1 MKTIVLTG
9 ISCLLLAGVYGVMN
23 KQSEVSKLLSFTQ
36 ANNATAPLNTEDA
49 GKGYSRVAADSNS
62 TSKTLDDSHW
72 IDDPLFEKAAASDLI
87 TDNEAPGMAAPQP
100 KTAQETIKQS
110 IPNQGTEERVIEP
123 TPEIKQLILE
133 LNPDTTIMKKV
144 PVEVV

>member
-36 ANNATAPLNTEDA
+36 SNNATSPLSSEE
-49 GKGYSRVAADSNS
+49 ADKATTN
-62 TSKTLDDSHW
+62 TLDDSHW

-87 TDNEAPGMAAPQP
+87 TDNETPEMAVPQP
-100 KTAQETIKQS
+100 KTAQETIKQRV
-110 IPNQGTEERVIEP
+110 PNQGNEERVTEP
-123 TPEIKQLILE
+123 TSEIKQLILE
-133 LNPDTTIMKKV
+133 LNPDTTIMNKV

>member
-36 ANNATAPLNTEDA
+36 ANNATSPLSTEEA
-49 GKGYSRVAADSNS
+49 GKGTSRVATDSIS

-110 IPNQGTEERVIEP
+110 TPNQGTEERVTEP
-123 TPEIKQLILE
+123 TSEIKQLILE